1 MKMKTSLLRQSGL
14 DIIKA
19 LAVFFVLAVHFFYN
33 THFYRTPLAG
43 TDMGLQTF
51 MRMTFLMCVPLFLIL
66 TGYLQANKEPRKGH
80 FKKLIPIILIY
91 LLYAM
96 AAAVVREFYLGE
108 HKSLVEWAKEIVTF
122 RADGYAWYIN
132 MYIGLFLLS
141 PYLNLIYKGLNTQ
154 KDKCILIGVLLLLTA
169 LPELTNGKAGGYVH
183 FPDWWKTIY
192 PITYYFIGNFIRE
205 YQFKVKKYKVFFVWL
220 ITCLLTVCLELHAA
234 QGNVF
239 RGISGYYGSLLVVIM
254 SVSFFLLLYQ
264 CHIKNTFFSKGVA
277 IISVLS
283 LDIYLASY
291 ITDRII
297 YKELMEHTFQSQQ
310 QILHY
315 FVPVVAASFGIAFII
330 GFIRHKCIPLR

>member
-1 MKMKTSLLRQSGL
+1 MKMKKSLPRHTGL

-19 LAVFFVLAVHFFYN
+19 LAIFFVLAVHFFYN
-33 THFYRTPLAG
+33 TQFYRTPLEG
-43 TDMGLQTF
+43 TDMALQTF

-66 TGYLQANKEPRKGH
+66 SGYLLANKEPGKKH
-80 FKKLIPIILIY
+80 FKKLIPIILVY
-91 LLYAM
+91 LLYAI
-96 AAAVVREFYLGE
+96 AAAVIREFYFE
-108 HKSLVEWAKEIVTF
+108 EQKSLAEWAKEIVTF

-141 PYLNLIYKGLNTQ
+141 PYLNLIYKGLKTQ
-154 KDKCILIGVLLLLTA
+154 KDKWILIGVLLFLTA

-192 PITYYFIGNFIRE
+192 PITYYFIGSFIRE
-205 YQFKVKKYKVFFVWL
+205 YQFKVKKYIAFFVWL
-220 ITCLLTVCLELHAA
+220 ITCILTVGLEWYAA
-234 QGNVF
+234 QGNIF
-239 RGISGYYGSLLVVIM
+239 RGISGYYGSLLVMIM

-264 CHIKNTFFSKGVA
+264 RHLKNTFLSKGVA

-297 YKELMEHTFQSQQ
+297 YKELMEHTFLSQQ

-330 GFIRHKCIPLR
+330 GYIRHKLIPLR